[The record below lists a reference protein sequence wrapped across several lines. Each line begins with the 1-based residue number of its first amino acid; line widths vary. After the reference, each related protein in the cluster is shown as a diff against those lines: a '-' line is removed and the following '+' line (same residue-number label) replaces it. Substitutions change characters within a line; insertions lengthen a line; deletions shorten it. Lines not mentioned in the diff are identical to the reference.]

1 MPDIIRLLP
10 DSVANQIAAG
20 EVIQRPASLVKEL
33 VENAIDSGSTE
44 IKVNIK
50 NAGRSLVQVI
60 DNGCGMSETD
70 ARLAF
75 ERHATSKIKEAKDL
89 FAIRTMGFRGEA
101 LASIAAV
108 SQVELKSRKTEDEL
122 GTHILINGSKL
133 EDQKPC
139 SCPQGSNF
147 SIKNLFFNVPARR
160 KFLKTNTTE
169 LKHIINEFH
178 RVVLSHPQ
186 IAFSL
191 HHNDT
196 EVYNLHVGNLRQRLI
211 QVFGKGINQYLVPI
225 NTDTSIVKITGFIGK
240 PEFARKTFGEQFFFV
255 NNRYMRHP
263 YFHKAVMEGYD
274 QILAPETI
282 PSYFIFI
289 SAEPETI
296 DINIHPTK
304 AEIKFED
311 ERSIWQIILASV
323 REALGKFSIIPS
335 LDFNTEGVIDIP
347 ISKKDGDTQPPKIDV
362 NPDYDPFAG
371 DDKTYSRKISP
382 TPLEKENL
390 DNWEKIYRGLEQEK
404 DTSSPLTGSQSTL
417 ETDQGHTMQSFIQ
430 LKNKFILCPVK
441 SGLMV
446 IDQKR
451 AHERILYEK
460 YLRSMDGKFGVAQQN
475 LFPQTIQLNAS
486 DHAVLLEIMEEI
498 CSLGFDIR
506 NLGNHTIVVNGY
518 PSNSAANDPRE
529 MIELLLEEYK
539 ATGTDIREGSKER
552 VCKSLARASAIPY
565 GKLLTREEMQEI
577 IDALFSS
584 SNPNYSPSGKL
595 ILTILNID
603 EIEDNLK
610 T

>member
-1 MPDIIRLLP
+1 MSDIIRLLP

-33 VENAIDSGSTE
+33 LENAIDAGGTE

-50 NAGRSLVQVI
+50 DAGRSLVQVI

-70 ARLAF
+70 ARLSF
-75 ERHATSKIKEAKDL
+75 ERHATSKISEAKDL

-108 SQVELKSRKTEDEL
+108 SQVELKTRRSEDEL
-122 GTHILINGSKL
+122 GTHILINGS
-133 EDQKPC
+133 EFEEQKPC
-139 SCPQGSNF
+139 SCAQGSNF
-147 SIKNLFFNVPARR
+147 SIKNLFYNVPARR

-178 RVVLSHPQ
+178 RIVLSHPD
-186 IAFSL
+186 IAFTL

-196 EVYNLHVGNLRQRLI
+196 EVYHLHVGNLRQRLI
-211 QVFGKGINQYLVPI
+211 QVFGKGINHYLIPVD
-225 NTDTSIVKITGFIGK
+225 TDTSIVKVNGYIGK

-263 YFHKAVMEGYD
+263 YFHKAVMEGYG

-282 PSYFIFI
+282 PSYFIFL
-289 SAEPETI
+289 SADPETI

-304 AEIKFED
+304 TEIKFED
-311 ERSIWQIILASV
+311 ERSIWQILIASV
-323 REALGKFSIIPS
+323 KEALGKFNIVPS
-335 LDFNTEGVIDIP
+335 LDFDKEGSIEIPVAKKGEEVHPPTIDIN
-347 ISKKDGDTQPPKIDV
+347 T
-362 NPDYDPFAG
+362 DYNPFAG
-371 DDKTYSRKISP
+371 DEKTYPTNIRRSRF
-382 TPLEKENL
+382 EKANL
-390 DNWEKIYRGLEQEK
+390 TNWEKLYHDPDQDDNTHPSK
-404 DTSSPLTGSQSTL
+404 QATQPTL
-417 ETDQGHTMQSFIQ
+417 ETDRKQAGLSFIQ

-441 SGLMV
+441 SGLMT

-460 YLRSMDGKFGVAQQN
+460 YLRSMEGKFGVAQQN

-486 DHAVLLEIMEEI
+486 DHAVLLDILEDI

-506 NLGNHTIVVNGY
+506 DLGNHTIVVNGY
-518 PSNSAANDPRE
+518 PSNAATNDPGE

-539 ATGTDIREGSKER
+539 STGTDVREGTKEKICR
-552 VCKSLARASAIPY
+552 SLAKASAIPY
-565 GKLLTREEMQEI
+565 GKSLSREEMQDM
-577 IDALFSS
+577 IDALFACE
-584 SNPNYSPSGKL
+584 NPNYSPSGKPV
-595 ILTILNID
+595 LTILAID
-603 EIEDNLK
+603 EIEDLLK
-610 T
+610 A

>member
-1 MPDIIRLLP
+1 MSDIIRLLP

-20 EVIQRPASLVKEL
+20 EVILRPASLVKEL
-33 VENAIDSGSTE
+33 LENAIDAGGMD

-50 NAGRSLVQVI
+50 DAGRTLVQVI

-70 ARLAF
+70 ARLSF
-75 ERHATSKIKEAKDL
+75 ERHATSKISEAKDL

-108 SQVELKSRKTEDEL
+108 SQVELKTRRAEDEL
-122 GTHILINGSKL
+122 GTQILINGSKL
-133 EDQKPC
+133 EEQKPC
-139 SCPQGSNF
+139 SCAQGSNF
-147 SIKNLFFNVPARR
+147 SVKNLFYNIPARR

-178 RVVLSHPQ
+178 RIVLSHPD
-186 IAFSL
+186 IAFTL

-196 EVYNLHVGNLRQRLI
+196 EVYNLHEGNLRQRLI
-211 QVFGKGINQYLVPI
+211 QVFGKGINQYLIPVD
-225 NTDTSIVKITGFIGK
+225 TDTSIVKVTGHIGK

-263 YFHKAVMEGYD
+263 YFHKAVMEGYG

-282 PSYFIFI
+282 PSYFIFL
-289 SAEPETI
+289 AADPETI

-304 AEIKFED
+304 TEIKFED
-311 ERSIWQIILASV
+311 ERAIWQILIASV
-323 REALGKFSIIPS
+323 KEALGKFNIVPS
-335 LDFNTEGVIDIP
+335 LDFNQEGSIEIP
-347 ISKKDGDTQPPKIDV
+347 LAKKGEEVRPPTIEI
-362 NPDYDPFAG
+362 NPDYNPFAG
-371 DDKTYSRKISP
+371 DEKTYPGSSRISRF
-382 TPLEKENL
+382 EKANL
-390 DNWEKIYRGLEQEK
+390 RNWEKLYSGLEQDDE
-404 DTSSPLTGSQSTL
+404 TSSSKQSLPPIL
-417 ETDQGHTMQSFIQ
+417 ETGQKQSGLQFIQ

-441 SGLMV
+441 SGLMT

-460 YLRSMDGKFGVAQQN
+460 YLRSMEGKFGVAQQN

-486 DHAVLLEIMEEI
+486 DHAVLLEILEDI

-506 NLGNHTIVVNGY
+506 DLGNHTIVVNGY
-518 PSNSAANDPRE
+518 PSNAATSDPEE

-539 ATGTDIREGSKER
+539 STGADVRQSTKER
-552 VCKSLARASAIPY
+552 ICRSLAKASAIPY
-565 GKLLTREEMQEI
+565 GKSLSGEEMQEM
-577 IDALFSS
+577 IDSLFACE
-584 SNPNYSPSGKL
+584 NPNYSPSGKPV
-595 ILTILNID
+595 LTILAIQ
-603 EIEDNLK
+603 EIEDLLK